1 MVGSVAVVGMV
12 WSKERIEDLSKSGGN
27 PPGSE
32 AQTHSLTLTLTTHVF
47 DSKFGRVWRLVV
59 FSKTGIFGEDTES
72 RADFDFRNELWK
84 KFCVGALVCCF
95 DEKKLVWDGQK
106 VKKNQRFSRELTS

>member
-72 RADFDFRNELWK
+72 RVGILTLETNCGRSFVLARWFVVSMRKSWFGMDK
-84 KFCVGALVCCF
+84 K
-95 DEKKLVWDGQK
+95 
-106 VKKNQRFSRELTS
+106 